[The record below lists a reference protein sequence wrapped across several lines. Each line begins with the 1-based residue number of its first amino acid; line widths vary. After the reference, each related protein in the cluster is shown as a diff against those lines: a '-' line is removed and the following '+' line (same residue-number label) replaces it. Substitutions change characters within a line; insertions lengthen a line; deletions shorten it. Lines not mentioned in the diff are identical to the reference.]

1 VSGLLFEGN
10 EATLLELGR
19 VGAVK
24 LQTNH
29 YVLSEVSAVLRRPE
43 FQLTEDE
50 IEGLTRYLYT
60 CMSVT
65 EDPSDEDILS
75 NLHLLKDKKDIP
87 VALGAMSSHS
97 DYLVTGDKE
106 LLKAPRIPSITT
118 SGLLQLIYSDQ
129 PDKNQPG
136 ANEDHHNPDKKV
148 W

>member
-1 VSGLLFEGN
+1 MSGLLFEGN

-50 IEGLTRYLYT
+50 IEDLTRYLHT
-60 CMSVT
+60 CISVA

-75 NLHLLKDKKDIP
+75 NLRRLKDRKDIP
-87 VALGAMSSHS
+87 VALGAMSSRS

-106 LLKAPRIPSITT
+106 LPKAPRIPSITT
-118 SGLLQLIYSDQ
+118 TGLLQLIYSDQ
-129 PDKNQPG
+129 PDKNQ
-136 ANEDHHNPDKKV
+136 
-148 W
+148 

>member
-29 YVLSEVSAVLRRPE
+29 YVLSEVSAVLRRRE
-43 FQLTEDE
+43 FQLTAEE
-50 IEGLTRYLYT
+50 IEDLAKYLHT
-60 CMSVT
+60 CISVT

-75 NLHLLKDKKDIP
+75 NLHLLRDRKDIP
-87 VALGAMSSHS
+87 VAIGAMNSGS

-106 LLKAPRIPSITT
+106 LLEAPSIPSITT
-118 SGLLQLIYSDQ
+118 TGLLQLIYCDQ
-129 PDKNQPG
+129 PDKNR
-136 ANEDHHNPDKKV
+136 
-148 W
+148 